1 MLAFLSSLSSS
12 DYIQILGIVVTSAIG
27 VWIARGIQNNVNQSR
42 CLRDFFIGELSALQE
57 DYRNFTNQIFSGK
70 LSASDIKVT
79 FKSFTTRTTTIDDFI
94 HQNFKVEGTII
105 KDAHTQLQQELTDH
119 DEFNSQFNSESVVF
133 SSTPKQQFQALH
145 LNLSKAITQRII
157 TVNEAKIKRRKKH
170 TN

>member
-1 MLAFLSSLSSS
+1 MLTFLSTLSTS
-12 DYIQILGIVVTSAIG
+12 DYIQLLGIVVTSGIG
-27 VWIARGIQNNVNQSR
+27 IWIALGIQNNVNQSR

-57 DYRNFTNQIFSGK
+57 DYRTFTNQIFSGR

-79 FKSFTTRTTTIDDFI
+79 FKSFTTRTTTLDDFI
-94 HQNFKVEGTII
+94 HKNFKVEGTFI

-119 DEFNSQFNSESVVF
+119 DEFNAQFNSDAVIF

-157 TVNEAKIKRRKKH
+157 TVNEAKIIRRNKK
-170 TN
+170 